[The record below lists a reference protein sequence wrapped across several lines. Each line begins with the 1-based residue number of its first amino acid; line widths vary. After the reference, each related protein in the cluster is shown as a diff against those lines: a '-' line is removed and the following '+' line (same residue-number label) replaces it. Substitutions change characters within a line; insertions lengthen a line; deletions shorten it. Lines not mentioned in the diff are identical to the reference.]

1 MGTCFITQLTEI
13 KFEIWSVAFLNTWDD
28 FRFQI

>member
-13 KFEIWSVAFLNTWDD
+13 KFEIWRVAVLNIWDD